1 MAVLIPDGSDGS
13 SSENFALNLDFLD
26 LNGSFGSFK
35 NGVQVKVRGLSD
47 TYVINKSFPLL
58 VTEDSFTN
66 IYFLQNTSD
75 TSKVLICP
83 QSFLTKAD
91 DTLDLGSFSP
101 ADFDFSLNGR
111 FGSFKDGWY
120 VKTKF
125 KDKIYKVKS
134 SFLMLN
140 SDNVFIICYCLS
152 HIDNDFLFY
161 CPHTFLIR
169 MFEPE
174 TVSNIIGNGGSGNSG
189 NGSGHSGGSVPPPVP
204 IPPDSGGGSHSG
216 DIVT

>member
-1 MAVLIPDGSDGS
+1 MPTAPSPRPIPRPAPS
-13 SSENFALNLDFLD
+13 LDFFN

-35 NGVQVKVRGLSD
+35 NGVQVNVKGLSD
-47 TYVINKSFPLL
+47 TYVISKSFPLL

-66 IYFLQNTSD
+66 VYFLQNTSD

-83 QSFLTKAD
+83 QSFLTKSEKD
-91 DTLDLGSFSP
+91 VDLGSFSP
-101 ADFDFSLNGR
+101 SDFRFSLNGS

-161 CPHTFLIR
+161 CPHTFLVR
-169 MFEPE
+169 TFEPE
-174 TVSNIIGNGGSGNSG
+174 SIANNGGGVS
-189 NGSGHSGGSVPPPVP
+189 PA
-204 IPPDSGGGSHSG
+204 I
-216 DIVT
+216 